1 MGYPVGVDN
10 ALVTSPIQK
19 RTQMMK
25 AKAKVPLM
33 TTLATILCGT
43 LLGASF
49 TSAPAKNVS
58 HVVDSLDNY
67 QTSG

>member
-1 MGYPVGVDN
+1 M
-10 ALVTSPIQK
+10 I
-19 RTQMMK
+19 K

-49 TSAPAKNVS
+49 TSAPTRNVS
-58 HVVDSLDNY
+58 DAVRSLKHY
-67 QTSG
+67 QTTD

>member
-1 MGYPVGVDN
+1 
-10 ALVTSPIQK
+10 
-19 RTQMMK
+19 MMK

-49 TSAPAKNVS
+49 TSAPARNVS
-58 HVVDSLDNY
+58 DKGGSLEKD
-67 QTSG
+67 QISG

>member
-1 MGYPVGVDN
+1 M
-10 ALVTSPIQK
+10 QK

-25 AKAKVPLM
+25 PKAKAPLM

-49 TSAPAKNVS
+49 TSAPAINVNDVLSRLEKN
-58 HVVDSLDNY
+58 
-67 QTSG
+67 QISG

>member
-10 ALVTSPIQK
+10 ALVTSPMQK

-49 TSAPAKNVS
+49 TSAPAINVNDVLSRLEKN
-58 HVVDSLDNY
+58 
-67 QTSG
+67 QISG